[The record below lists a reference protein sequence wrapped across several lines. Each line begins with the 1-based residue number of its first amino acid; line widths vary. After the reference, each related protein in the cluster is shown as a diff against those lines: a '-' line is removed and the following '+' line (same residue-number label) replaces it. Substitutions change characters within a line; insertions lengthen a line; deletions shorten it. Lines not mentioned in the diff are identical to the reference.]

1 MKKVM
6 KQVARKGEPV
16 VIDLGPL
23 PTVEAEAEEAKAEE
37 VVAEPKAEEAEVA
50 PEAEPKV
57 DEQPVAE
64 PVAEEAEKHVCDDA
78 CDHAEEPAPKR
89 SRKKQAEPSDAE

>member
-16 VIDLGPL
+16 VTDLGPL
-23 PTVEAEAEEAKAEE
+23 PTAEVKAEEVKAEE
-37 VVAEPKAEEAEVA
+37 VVAEPKA
-50 PEAEPKV
+50 
-57 DEQPVAE
+57 DEQPAAE